1 MKKQYSWQWVDK
13 QVEIIGDYLESIE
26 TPKFVTGIPRG
37 GLIPAVILSHKF
49 NIPYIGLDAATLLPK
64 AIKKNILLIDDIS
77 DSGITL
83 EQLHKHQFITGTL
96 AVRST
101 TKYLP
106 NITGETIYD
115 DTWLVFPWEN
125 INSKS
130 IQDYL
135 DN

>member
-1 MKKQYSWQWVDK
+1 MKKKYSWEWVDK
-13 QVEIIGDYLESIE
+13 QVEKIGDYLETIE
-26 TPKFVTGIPRG
+26 TPKFVTGVPRG

-49 NIPYIGLDAATLLPK
+49 NIPFIGLEAATLLPK
-64 AIKKNILLIDDIS
+64 AIKKNIILIDDIS
-77 DSGITL
+77 DSGKTL
-83 EQLHKHQFITGTL
+83 EQLHKHGFSTGTL
-96 AVRST
+96 AIRDT
-101 TKYLP
+101 TSYLP

-125 INSKS
+125 INAKS

>member
-1 MKKQYSWQWVDK
+1 MKKQYSWEWVDK
-13 QVEIIGDYLESIE
+13 QVEKIGDYLESIE
-26 TPKFVTGIPRG
+26 TPKFVTGVPRG

-49 NIPYIGLDAATLLPK
+49 NIPFIGLEAATLFPK
-64 AIKKNILLIDDIS
+64 TIKKNIILIDDIS
-77 DSGITL
+77 DSGKTL
-83 EQLHKHQFITGTL
+83 EQLDKHGFTTGTL
-96 AVRST
+96 AVRDT
-101 TKYLP
+101 TTYLP

-125 INSKS
+125 INAKS